1 MAIAIAV
8 AAVAAVVD
16 SGGRSSVA
24 STAAAAAAYG
34 SIEIERAGIR
44 RDHAIISLEPVGVHT
59 WEMSSIPTW

>member
-1 MAIAIAV
+1 MAIALAV

-34 SIEIERAGIR
+34 SIERAGIR
-44 RDHAIISLEPVGVHT
+44 RDHAIIRLEPVGVHT